1 MLESI
6 KHWESKSRVSF
17 EYSIMALTISLH
29 LTGHRYYSINSN
41 CFEAEVLPEEA

>member
-29 LTGHRYYSINSN
+29 LTGHRYYSN
-41 CFEAEVLPEEA
+41 CFEADVLPEKA